1 MSLFDGCSSCLA
13 GQSNDAQP
21 PAMLLDSEDD
31 DETISPDEWAQ
42 LSEYPVRARANIVLK
57 GRPTGRKG
65 SIEGRLHAQSS
76 IALCEGS
83 IALLKADSTAN
94 FFVQTVGQDE
104 V

>member
-1 MSLFDGCSSCLA
+1 
-13 GQSNDAQP
+13 
-21 PAMLLDSEDD
+21 MLLDSEDD